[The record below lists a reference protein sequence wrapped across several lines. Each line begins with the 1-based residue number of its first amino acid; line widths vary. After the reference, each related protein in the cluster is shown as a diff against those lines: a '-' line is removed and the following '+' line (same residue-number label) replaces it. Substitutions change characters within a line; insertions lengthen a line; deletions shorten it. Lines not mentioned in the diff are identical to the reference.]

1 MPAEPALSPLA
12 KRRPEVPVEVLAA
25 RTLSLATLGPRR
37 RAERRAQ
44 RVAELEALAG
54 ASLLEL
60 RQKLQTR
67 SGCRPD
73 SGVGSR
79 RTFRLSIVVTSALG
93 LVLSLGLARAASFS
107 KLCHTSCG
115 AALQA
120 CSDAGTAHCRRDVVR
135 RCRQEGV
142 QVCMSCDTVPTPP
155 TSSALAKLCRTTC
168 GAAIDQCTKSG
179 GTRCRRETIRDCR
192 QSGLDTCLVCT
203 TTTTTT
209 FPGSL
214 PSSTLPPGVT
224 TTTFP
229 DCNTVKVMVDR
240 GDCGPISSD
249 PPGVFNCSGACT
261 SKTFTIS
268 AAADD
273 PTLIGTPKNGD
284 TDVSWDGDCY
294 DDGTVPLEFAFL
306 PNCTLSCTCLSVQ

>member
-1 MPAEPALSPLA
+1 MDLRTVAGAGRIRRGGGLVRSLEERSSEAEMKIFNRGAVRRYGTVLVATYLLRAATAASFVTFESGQVRPLALSP
-12 KRRPEVPVEVLAA
+12 
-25 RTLSLATLGPRR
+25 
-37 RAERRAQ
+37 
-44 RVAELEALAG
+44 
-54 ASLLEL
+54 
-60 RQKLQTR
+60 
-67 SGCRPD
+67 
-73 SGVGSR
+73 
-79 RTFRLSIVVTSALG
+79 
-93 LVLSLGLARAASFS
+93 GLARPASFG

-115 AALQA
+115 AAIQA
-120 CSDAGTAHCRRDVVR
+120 CIDAGTAHCRRDVVR

-142 QVCMSCDTVPTPP
+142 QVCMSCDTVLTTP

-209 FPGSL
+209 FPGSR
-214 PSSTLPPGVT
+214 PGPTLPPGVT
-224 TTTFP
+224 TTTSP
-229 DCNTVKVMVDR
+229 DCNTVKVTVDR

-268 AAADD
+268 AAADN

-306 PNCTLSCTCLSVQ
+306 PNCTLSCTCSSVQ